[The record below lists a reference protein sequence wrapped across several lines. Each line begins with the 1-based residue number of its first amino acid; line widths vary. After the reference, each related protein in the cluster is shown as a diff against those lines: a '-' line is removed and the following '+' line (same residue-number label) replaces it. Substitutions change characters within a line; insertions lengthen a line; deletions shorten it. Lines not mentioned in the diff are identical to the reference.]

1 MDPAYFS
8 AFAALAGSAI
18 GGLTS
23 LMTSWLVQRT
33 QVKAQQST
41 QSIEKK
47 QALYKDFLEE
57 STRLYADAFEH
68 DKAEL
73 SNLVGLYAM
82 IGRMRVLSS
91 PEVVENAEKIAQL
104 VVETYLGPNKAFG
117 DVRHMLEDH
126 AIDPFRDFSQAC
138 RDELRRLGAFF

>member
-8 AFAALAGSAI
+8 AFAALAGSVI

-41 QSIEKK
+41 QSIERK
-47 QALYKDFLEE
+47 QELYKIFLVE

-82 IGRMRVLSS
+82 ISRMRILSS
-91 PEVVENAEKIAQL
+91 PEVVTNAEQIAQL
-104 VVETYLGPNKAFG
+104 IVETYLGPNKAFG

-126 AIDPFRDFSQAC
+126 AIDPFRNFSEAC
-138 RDELRRLGAFF
+138 HDELRRLGAF

>member
-41 QSIEKK
+41 QSVEKK

-91 PEVVENAEKIAQL
+91 PEVVENAEKIAEL
-104 VVETYLGPNKAFG
+104 VVETYLGPNKAFR